1 MVHGTDTR
9 PILLIDDDPDNRE
22 VMQLVLEHRGFQVI
36 TSCNGVD
43 GLRVLEELGRP
54 ELILLDWMMPT
65 MSGRE
70 FLEAIRERPEL
81 SDIPVIVVTAY
92 AGSDPALPAQHLR
105 KPFSPADL
113 IRAVVGVAEG
123 ASR

>member
-36 TSCNGVD
+36 TACNGVD

-65 MSGRE
+65 MS
-70 FLEAIRERPEL
+70 
-81 SDIPVIVVTAY
+81 V
-92 AGSDPALPAQHLR
+92 
-105 KPFSPADL
+105 SPADL